1 MIRRAWLAVAVA
13 VVLVL
18 AAVVPAWAAD
28 TSTATTARSTTAAAS
43 TATTVQPATVK
54 VRAKSYKFTPSKLK
68 LPSRQPVSIELT
80 STDTR
85 HDIAVSGPGLS
96 GKVIVT
102 ANGGKTATGTL
113 RLPKKGKYEFYCTI
127 QGHRAAGMQGTI
139 TAS

>member
-1 MIRRAWLAVAVA
+1 MRRAWLVFAVGLV
-13 VVLVL
+13 VVL
-18 AAVVPAWAAD
+18 AGVVPSWAAD
-28 TSTATTARSTTAAAS
+28 DTATSTTAASSRTTS
-43 TATTVQPATVK
+43 TTTQPATVK
-54 VRAKSYKFTPSKLK
+54 VRAKSFKFTPSKLK
-68 LPSRQPVSIELT
+68 LPSRQPVSVELT

-113 RLPKKGKYEFYCTI
+113 RLPKKGKYQFYCTI

>member
-1 MIRRAWLAVAVA
+1 MRRIWFVFAVATIVA
-13 VVLVL
+13 L
-18 AAVVPAWAAD
+18 AGAVPAWAVD
-28 TSTATTARSTTAAAS
+28 TATTTTAPTS
-43 TATTVQPATVK
+43 GTTATTTQPATVK

-68 LPSRQPVSIELT
+68 LPSGQPIPIELT

-102 ANGGKTATGTL
+102 ANGGKTSTGTL
-113 RLPKKGKYEFYCTI
+113 RLPKKGKYQFYCTI

>member
-1 MIRRAWLAVAVA
+1 MRRAWLVFAVGLV
-13 VVLVL
+13 VVL
-18 AAVVPAWAAD
+18 AGVVPSWAAD
-28 TSTATTARSTTAAAS
+28 DTATSTTAAS
-43 TATTVQPATVK
+43 SRTTATTTQPATVK
-54 VRAKSYKFTPSKLK
+54 VRAKSFKFTPSKLK
-68 LPSRQPVSIELT
+68 LPSRQPVSVELT

-113 RLPKKGKYEFYCTI
+113 RLPKKGKYQFYCTI

>member
-1 MIRRAWLAVAVA
+1 MRRAWLAFA
-13 VVLVL
+13 VVMVVAL
-18 AAVVPAWAAD
+18 AGVVPAWAAD
-28 TSTATTARSTTAAAS
+28 STTTTAPTSGTTATTT
-43 TATTVQPATVK
+43 QPATVK

-68 LPSRQPVSIELT
+68 LPSGQPIPIELT

-102 ANGGKTATGTL
+102 ANGGKTSTGTL
-113 RLPKKGKYEFYCTI
+113 RLPKKGKYQFYCTI